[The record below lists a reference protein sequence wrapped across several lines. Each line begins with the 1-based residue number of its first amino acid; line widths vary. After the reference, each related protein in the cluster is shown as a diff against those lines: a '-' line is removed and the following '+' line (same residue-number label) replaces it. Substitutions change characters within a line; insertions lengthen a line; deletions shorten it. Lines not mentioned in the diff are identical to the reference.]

1 MTTSDINIKINAD
14 EKGAVAG
21 LRRLRSEVLN
31 NEKGL
36 DGLARQGKMT
46 GTALKDAAGMLGP
59 EFQILGDRIDHITGA
74 LGDIKGA
81 GLMAKASLVALVA
94 VGAFEVGKMIG
105 DFIFK
110 TKEWEEASKKAA
122 QAMIEQAAFLN
133 KQSSERIAREI
144 KIANLAETSEQRR
157 NELIKLRGQLVQQ
170 QTDAELDMAE
180 AMKAVTIAQS
190 NDVFGYG
197 TQDNAIAEEGLKI
210 AKERVS
216 QLREQVALVEK
227 EQSGATGRAA
237 ELERR
242 EAAAKKRADADRE
255 AVKAIE
261 DKAKAEQD
269 AQAIAE
275 RLNATQADYLSN
287 LEMELVK
294 IKEGEEAYLRLT
306 LAKQGFNE
314 ETINSALALKAEIT
328 ELSEL
333 DKERQKEKTEKDS
346 TSRLTAPG
354 AVQATEARGLT
365 RGIGMRGQ
373 DKILAATQEHIKKS
387 QELLAEARRQTELL
401 KNRLPQG
408 AF

>member
-36 DGLARQGKMT
+36 GGLARQGKMT

-94 VGAFEVGKMIG
+94 AGGFEVGQMIG
-105 DFIFK
+105 NWVFETEK
-110 TKEWEEASKKAA
+110 WKESLAAAREEADR
-122 QAMIEQAAFLN
+122 LN
-133 KQSSERIAREI
+133 SRL
-144 KIANLAETSEQRR
+144 LA
-157 NELIKLRGQLVQQ
+157 G
-170 QTDAELDMAE
+170 
-180 AMKAVTIAQS
+180 
-190 NDVFGYG
+190 
-197 TQDNAIAEEGLKI
+197 
-210 AKERVS
+210 AKERAAALSDEQMQQEASGAKQQVNELGDQISKLRAEAEAWTIANVS
-216 QLREQVALVEK
+216 GFGVNERKEEIATLVQEREAARATVEMYREAGEQREKLAEQTKAAEEAKAMEK
-227 EQSGATGRAA
+227 EQQAA
-237 ELERR
+237 
-242 EAAAKKRADADRE
+242 
-255 AVKAIE
+255 
-261 DKAKAEQD
+261 DKAREE
-269 AQAIAE
+269 IE

-346 TSRLTAPG
+346 TGRLTAPG
-354 AVQATEARGLT
+354 AVQATETRGLT
-365 RGIGMRGQ
+365 RGIGMKGE
-373 DKILAATQEHIKKS
+373 DKILAETQKQTARAAELVAINKQLLTAIKGIKV
-387 QELLAEARRQTELL
+387 A
-401 KNRLPQG
+401 
-408 AF
+408 

>member
-36 DGLARQGKMT
+36 DKLARQGKMT
-46 GTALKDAAGMLGP
+46 GKSLKDAAGMLGP

-122 QAMIEQAAFLN
+122 QAMTEQAAFLN

-157 NELIKLRGQLVQQ
+157 NELIKLRSQLVQQ

-197 TQDNAIAEEGLKI
+197 TQDNAIAEEGLRI

-269 AQAIAE
+269 AHAIAE

-333 DKERQKEKTEKDS
+333 DKERQKTKAEKDS
-346 TSRLTAPG
+346 TGRLTAPG

-401 KNRLPQG
+401 KNRLPKG

>member
-1 MTTSDINIKINAD
+1 MTTSDITLKINAD

-94 VGAFEVGKMIG
+94 AGGFEVGQMIG
-105 DFIFK
+105 NWVFETEK
-110 TKEWEEASKKAA
+110 WKESLAAAREEADRLNSK
-122 QAMIEQAAFLN
+122 L
-133 KQSSERIAREI
+133 
-144 KIANLAETSEQRR
+144 LA
-157 NELIKLRGQLVQQ
+157 G
-170 QTDAELDMAE
+170 
-180 AMKAVTIAQS
+180 
-190 NDVFGYG
+190 
-197 TQDNAIAEEGLKI
+197 
-210 AKERVS
+210 AKERAATLSDEQMQQETSGAKQQVNELGDQISKLRAEAEAWTIANVS
-216 QLREQVALVEK
+216 GFGVNERKEEIATLVQEREAARATVEMYREAGEQREKLAEQTKAAEEAKAMEK
-227 EQSGATGRAA
+227 EQHAA
-237 ELERR
+237 
-242 EAAAKKRADADRE
+242 
-255 AVKAIE
+255 
-261 DKAKAEQD
+261 DKAREEIEQ
-269 AQAIAE
+269 
-275 RLNATQADYLSN
+275 LNATQADYLSN

-333 DKERQKEKTEKDS
+333 DKERQKTKTEKDS
-346 TSRLTAPG
+346 AGRLTSPG
-354 AVQATEARGLT
+354 VVQATETRGLT
-365 RGIGMRGQ
+365 RGIGMKDEQ
-373 DKILAATQEHIKKS
+373 KILAETQKQTAKTAELVTVNK
-387 QELLAEARRQTELL
+387 QLLAAI
-401 KNRLPQG
+401 K
-408 AF
+408 AIKVA